1 MEECLKQEGAFD
13 SPVGA
18 ALTAPGSLPPRRSS
32 LHLSCNSIVL
42 LLNQYLQQL
51 LKLKGKNRFAESA
64 AGGFLQT
71 PGGRCGSQSTYRK
84 WGGKVLGG
92 LIDGLSQRG
101 ARPLSLCTTLL
112 MRSTDSCS
120 ASSPSRHVFLSLWCP
135 AGCGS
140 CSHGSQISRFGL
152 RRFEAQAFSFHSL
165 NPLWYPVITQPVP
178 FEVGEAAVEDNL
190 FPFQSF
196 YVIGPADRRG

>member
-18 ALTAPGSLPPRRSS
+18 TLTAPGSLPPRRSS

-51 LKLKGKNRFAESA
+51 LKLKGKNRFAESS

-84 WGGKVLGG
+84 WGGKVFEG

-101 ARPLSLCTTLL
+101 AHPLSLCSTLL
-112 MRSTDSCS
+112 MHSSDSCLGS
-120 ASSPSRHVFLSLWCP
+120 LPSCNVFLSRWCP
-135 AGCGS
+135 SGCGS
-140 CSHGSQISRFGL
+140 CSKSRQISSFGL
-152 RRFEAQAFSFHSL
+152 RRFEGWAFCGLVPCNHSAG
-165 NPLWYPVITQPVP
+165 P
-178 FEVGEAAVEDNL
+178 F
-190 FPFQSF
+190 
-196 YVIGPADRRG
+196 